1 MTESG
6 ETLLLSLIALVA
18 VFATGNWGVEE
29 IPRLYK
35 EKYKDEHICCILTF
49 WVWTI
54 NQNDGPFTETY

>member
-49 WVWTI
+49 WV
-54 NQNDGPFTETY
+54 